1 MLKAVILCI
10 VIFLL
15 LKYLAPLF
23 SPFITAVFIS
33 IILEPVIKILMDKLS
48 LSRKFSIT
56 IALLFF
62 CIIFFAIIYFLI
74 HNIYKETLSILKDI
88 PNFYEKINYFL
99 QKYNV
104 LINKYFHINED
115 GQNITAIDTMKVI
128 NIFINSIAKL
138 KDGIIKSILALP
150 DIFMYITFSSAA
162 AFFILKDRKIIID
175 IFKRN
180 VPQNIFKITLKIN
193 RSIINIIKTECMLIV
208 ISTLQT
214 ITGFF
219 ILNVKYALL
228 IGIFSGILDILPLIG
243 PALIFIPWA
252 LYSIICGDVI
262 FAVSLICL
270 YIIIGITRQMLETKF
285 ISGKL
290 DLHPLIILLSIY
302 IGLKFFGFLGA
313 IFGPLFAL
321 IIKMIYEES
330 INQKQVNI

>member
-1 MLKAVILCI
+1 M
-10 VIFLL
+10 
-15 LKYLAPLF
+15 
-23 SPFITAVFIS
+23 
-33 IILEPVIKILMDKLS
+33 
-48 LSRKFSIT
+48 
-56 IALLFF
+56 
-62 CIIFFAIIYFLI
+62 
-74 HNIYKETLSILKDI
+74 
-88 PNFYEKINYFL
+88 